1 MLHLHVQQFIPENWA
16 NTKLQSTI
24 FTKLLHI
31 IEFSSTTVF
40 LYATENVYTACPREV
55 ATRGGHP
62 LGLIEY
68 IIQERVHRVFLPYE
82 LHKFGIFWNLHQPKG
97 VPSLAFINLYVLIRG
112 APT

>member
-40 LYATENVYTACPREV
+40 LYATENVYTTEFTSTFTSGDP
-55 ATRGGHP
+55 
-62 LGLIEY
+62 
-68 IIQERVHRVFLPYE
+68 
-82 LHKFGIFWNLHQPKG
+82 WNS
-97 VPSLAFINLYVLIRG
+97 VP
-112 APT
+112 